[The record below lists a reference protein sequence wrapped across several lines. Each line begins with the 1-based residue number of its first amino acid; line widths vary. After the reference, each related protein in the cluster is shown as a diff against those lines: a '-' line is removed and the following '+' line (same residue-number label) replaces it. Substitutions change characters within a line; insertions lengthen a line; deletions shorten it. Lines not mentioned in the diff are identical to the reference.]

1 MPIHFRL
8 ILQPLAKAT
17 LAKLEQDQPKK
28 HKKVLKTLAL
38 METNLRN
45 PSLQTHKYNAIQ
57 GQNGEEVFESYVEN
71 RTPATFRVFWH
82 YGPNPQ
88 EITII
93 AITPHP

>member
-38 METNLRN
+38 IETNLRN

-71 RTPATFRVFWH
+71 RTPAAFRVFWH
-82 YGPNPQ
+82 YGPNQQ
-88 EITII
+88 EISVI

>member
-71 RTPATFRVFWH
+71 RTPAAFRVFWH
-82 YGPNPQ
+82 YGPNQQ
-88 EITII
+88 EISVI

>member
-1 MPIHFRL
+1 M
-8 ILQPLAKAT
+8 
-17 LAKLEQDQPKK
+17 
-28 HKKVLKTLAL
+28 KTLAL

-71 RTPATFRVFWH
+71 RTPAAFRVFWH
-82 YGPNPQ
+82 YGPNQQ
-88 EITII
+88 EISVI